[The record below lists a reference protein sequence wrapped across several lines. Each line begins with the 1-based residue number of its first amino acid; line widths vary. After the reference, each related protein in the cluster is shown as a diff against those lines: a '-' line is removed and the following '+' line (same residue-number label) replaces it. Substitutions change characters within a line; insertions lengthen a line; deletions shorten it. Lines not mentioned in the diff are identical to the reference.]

1 MLFVLIEFIVFYVS
15 RTLHFAVRL
24 SLLFQKDNVDVQY
37 QVVAVSVYRLTFHLL
52 VKCLGPLLSK
62 LSDWSIVIQATSGN
76 RHLNSW
82 RGHEKE
88 GESTG
93 VHVTQHDLLT

>member
-1 MLFVLIEFIVFYVS
+1 MLKS
-15 RTLHFAVRL
+15 
-24 SLLFQKDNVDVQY
+24 NVVP
-37 QVVAVSVYRLTFHLL
+37 VSVYRLTFHLL